1 MTTDSTKQFRLGVAL
16 SGGGARGF
24 AHAGAIKALEE
35 AGYHPDII
43 AGVSAGSVIAVLYS
57 AGITPDCITELFAQS
72 KFTDLCRLRITGRGI
87 FDMSRF
93 RALIAK
99 AIAPVHN
106 LEELSIPTYI
116 GVTDFDNGLAHAF
129 SSGPAAERVA
139 ASCSIP
145 VAFPPVRI
153 DGVNYIDGGVLHNLP
168 AWIIRDKCEHLIGI
182 NCSPQP
188 SYGKSSGNS
197 LFDTAMR
204 SFHMLARAN
213 TIHDLE
219 LCDTIIAT
227 DKIADYK
234 VFDLKDIQRCFRSG
248 YEAAAKA
255 LEKISIPPHTYSKEQ
270 PDIQPRP

>member
-43 AGVSAGSVIAVLYS
+43 AGASAGAVIAVLYS
-57 AGITPDCITELFAQS
+57 AGITPDRITELFTKS

-93 RALIAK
+93 RTLIAK
-99 AIAPVHN
+99 AIAPIHN
-106 LEELSIPTYI
+106 LEELRIPTYI

-129 SSGPAAERVA
+129 STGPIAERIA

-153 DGVNYIDGGVLHNLP
+153 DGVNYVDGGVLHNLP

-188 SYGKSSGNS
+188 YGKSSGNS
-197 LFDTAMR
+197 LLDTAIR

-234 VFDLKDIQRCFRSG
+234 VSISRTYSAASTADTKPQQKRLK
-248 YEAAAKA
+248 
-255 LEKISIPPHTYSKEQ
+255 KISIPPHTYSKEQ